1 MADYNNIKTERKDDV
16 LYITLNRPPVNV
28 LNIEMMGEI
37 NSALND
43 VLNDAALKLVV
54 FNAEGKA
61 FSAGVEV
68 GDHAPDKVNAM
79 IEQFDGMFKRLNE
92 LEVPSLALVRGA
104 CLGGGCELA
113 LFCDIIYAS
122 EKSKFGQPEIKVGFF
137 PPIAAFLLPRLA
149 GRHVAME
156 LMICGHTIDGATAMK
171 LGLINRAVDDEK
183 FDGEC
188 EKLIGGICENSPLII
203 RYNKR
208 AIEDAFAGSFDE
220 VLPKMDELF
229 LNKLMKTRDCAE
241 GLNAFLEK
249 RRPKW
254 ENK

>member
-1 MADYNNIKTERKDDV
+1 MTDNNNIKTERKDDV
-16 LYITLNRPPVNV
+16 FYITLNRPPVNV

-37 NSALND
+37 NSALD
-43 VLNDAALKLVV
+43 GVLNDAALKLVV

-79 IEQFDGMFKRLNE
+79 IEQFDGMFKRLNK

-122 EKSKFGQPEIKVGFF
+122 ERSKFGQPEIKVGFF

-156 LMICGHTIDGATAMK
+156 LMVGGHTIDGATAMK

-183 FDGEC
+183 FDGEGA
-188 EKLIGGICENSPLII
+188 KLIAGICENSPLII

-208 AIEDAFAGSFDE
+208 AIEEVLHGTFDE
-220 VLPKMDELF
+220 SLPKLDDLF
-229 LNKLMKTRDCAE
+229 LNQLLKTRDCVE

-249 RRPKW
+249 RKSVW
-254 ENK
+254 ENR